1 MALAAG
7 ILVIAGTRN
16 DATAGAISGGIMT
29 AYVIGFV
36 ALFIISGIG
45 NGSVYKMIPVIF
57 AAKSIR
63 LPDMTSPEAAAWART
78 MSAH

>member
-1 MALAAG
+1 M
-7 ILVIAGTRN
+7 V
-16 DATAGAISGGIMT
+16 
-29 AYVIGFV
+29 AYVVGFV

-63 LPDMTSPEAAAWART
+63 LTDMTSVDAAAWART
-78 MSAH
+78 MRPQLIPVAACPTQARMSS